1 MLTERGTAPGRP
13 GNHVVQFYDS
23 DNELTEAVASFLAEA
38 IRGGG
43 AAVVIAEP
51 GHRAGLARV
60 LAARGIT
67 VAAARRGGALIE
79 RGRRAHSG

>member
-38 IRGGG
+38 IRGG
-43 AAVVIAEP
+43 
-51 GHRAGLARV
+51 
-60 LAARGIT
+60 
-67 VAAARRGGALIE
+67 AL
-79 RGRRAHSG
+79 RW